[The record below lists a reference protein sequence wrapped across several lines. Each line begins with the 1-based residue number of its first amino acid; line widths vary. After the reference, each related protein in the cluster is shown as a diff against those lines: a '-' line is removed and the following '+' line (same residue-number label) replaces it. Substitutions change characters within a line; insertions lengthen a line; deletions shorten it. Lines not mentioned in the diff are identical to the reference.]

1 MPIDICFLFLLLFI
15 VNRSPVSQIQ
25 LFFTMVWRAYPI
37 LWGPEIAGPRVFNSQ
52 VKDTFEAVMA
62 TVCVPEGGTIVR
74 NGSCKL
80 RNTLHCQS

>member
-1 MPIDICFLFLLLFI
+1 MYFTVKLAHGQFVLLLFI

-25 LFFTMVWRAYPI
+25 LFFTIVWRAYPI

-62 TVCVPEGGTIVR
+62 TVCLPHGGT
-74 NGSCKL
+74 
-80 RNTLHCQS
+80 QSFAMRAVDI